1 MSEKKWRRLFF
12 GLIIGSEIEPD
23 LVTGFK
29 MACIRHDRNP
39 IAYFLADRYSLKRL
53 TGNYGSTRLT
63 RGSVDFPQA
72 RTQVSSREV
81 NCFAGLPARS
91 DALGLSWRYR
101 KSPANSRAQTFA
113 KSSVARTSSW
123 VTRLKGA
130 AARVKAAA
138 MRAEW
143 YSAS

>member
-1 MSEKKWRRLFF
+1 MPEKKWRRLFF

-29 MACIRHDRNP
+29 MACIRYERNP

-72 RTQVSSREV
+72 RAQVSSREV
-81 NCFAGLPARS
+81 NCFAGLLRRLRS
-91 DALGLSWRYR
+91 DREVHKVR
-101 KSPANSRAQTFA
+101 RNSEDDLRLLQPHKLRLCRAQ
-113 KSSVARTSSW
+113 SP
-123 VTRLKGA
+123 
-130 AARVKAAA
+130 KASCGGH
-138 MRAEW
+138 E
-143 YSAS
+143 

>member
-1 MSEKKWRRLFF
+1 MPEKKWRRLFF

-29 MACIRHDRNP
+29 MACIRYDRNP

-72 RTQVSSREV
+72 RAKST
-81 NCFAGLPARS
+81 ALPASYADFGVTAKCHKVR
-91 DALGLSWRYR
+91 R
-101 KSPANSRAQTFA
+101 NSEDDLRLLQPHKLRVCRAQ
-113 KSSVARTSSW
+113 SP
-123 VTRLKGA
+123 
-130 AARVKAAA
+130 KAACGGH
-138 MRAEW
+138 E
-143 YSAS
+143 